1 MEELLRIVSAN
12 LDMLAQRPQIML
24 EESCLSMLLL
34 NVLLELSR
42 THMEEVYVKN
52 ALLGTTVEQLV
63 SPFLQDLVQQVTIA
77 PGELQPQTSLEQEL
91 FYVQ

>member
-1 MEELLRIVSAN
+1 
-12 LDMLAQRPQIML
+12 ML

-34 NVLLELSR
+34 NALLEHFR
-42 THMEEVYVKN
+42 TLMEEVYVKN
-52 ALLGTTVEQLV
+52 ALLGTIVVQLV

-77 PGELQPQTSLEQEL
+77 QGELQPRTSLEQEL